1 MKFNIDKIL
10 LLVLSVFSLASCA
23 LDNYDE
29 PKSTFTGAML
39 YNGDTICVASRSAVY
54 FEMREPGWQF
64 TTPINVVVKPDGTFS
79 TVLFN
84 GKYKLLLPSSQG
96 PYVNP
101 SDTMNVEISGN
112 TKKDIEVTPYYMI
125 RNAKFAVSGRVIT
138 GSCKAEK
145 IITDSR
151 AKNIERVTLYASY
164 TYFADQFTNDVNADA
179 ALTDLNNLSVI
190 VTVPAMASKPAQ
202 NFVYVRLGIKIAGV
216 DDMIYTS
223 PRKINL

>member
-10 LLVLSVFSLASCA
+10 LLVLSLFSLASCA

-29 PKSTFTGAML
+29 PKSMFTGAML
-39 YNGDTICVASRSAVY
+39 YNGDTVCVASRSAVY

-64 TTPINVVVKPDGTFS
+64 TTPVNVVVKSDGTFS

-96 PYVNP
+96 PYLSP
-101 SDTMNVEISGN
+101 SDTMDVVVSGN

-125 RNAKFAVSGRVIT
+125 RNAKYVLAGRTIT
-138 GSCKAEK
+138 GTCKAEK

-151 AKNIERVTLYASY
+151 AKNIERVTLYVSY
-164 TYFADQFTNDVNADA
+164 TYFADEFTNDAKADA
-179 ALTDLNNLSVI
+179 ALTDLNNLSVS
-190 VTVPAMASKPAQ
+190 VTVPTLTSSPIQ